1 MTIIPNLG
9 VGEVVFWEMGRF
21 ITLFF
26 FSLIT
31 LTAVAVA
38 DATDQNEKTKVVNG
52 VRVEKVA
59 TTSANY
65 VYWTFTNTNN
75 YTVKISYVVANYP
88 AGVFVIG
95 PGEQKKSYSAYE
107 QSAECEVSVQR
118 VAETEA
124 ERMNGRTT
132 NKKRNI

>member
-1 MTIIPNLG
+1 MIIIPNLG
-9 VGEVVFWEMGRF
+9 VGEVVFWEMGKI

-38 DATDQNEKTKVVNG
+38 DATDQSEKVKVVSG

-59 TTSANY
+59 TTSTNY

-75 YTVKISYVVANYP
+75 YSVKISYVVANYP

-95 PGEQKKSYSAYE
+95 PGEQKKSYSAYK

>member
-1 MTIIPNLG
+1 MNKL
-9 VGEVVFWEMGRF
+9 

-31 LTAVAVA
+31 VTALAVV
-38 DATDQNEKTKVVNG
+38 DATDQDEKAKIVSG

-75 YTVKISYVVANYP
+75 YPVKISYVVANYP
-88 AGVFVIG
+88 AGVFVLE
-95 PGEQKKSYSAYE
+95 PGEQKKSYSAYI
-107 QSAECEVSVQR
+107 QSSECEVYVQR
-118 VAETEA
+118 VSEGEA
-124 ERMNGRTT
+124 ERINGRTAT